1 MVEHRLPKQS
11 MANIDVNL
19 GAQSSYG
26 SQTLPRQAV
35 IETSTRYLGYR
46 KLVGDISDRLRKEN
60 ALRLAYMYDL
70 PAWYYEVGTT
80 YDTAFSLRVL
90 IALEGKGVFS
100 PESLDGLMKALKD
113 ISREDCAKLV
123 DEYLGSCELQ
133 SSLECTSVQESDLR
147 RSKSSSENSRR
158 WQARGNHYNSMNI
171 PVDVIERDLTQP
183 TLHQSHSI
191 PSEIGV
197 HECATTIGIRTSSM
211 PPVHRSVSHQDFR
224 LSIECI
230 ISNVESLVKQ
240 ISTVSHETQ
249 RSITA
254 QSTPNSSVNLPTCL
268 RDALAS
274 AKLVTSNLKLALASK
289 NLGKPSSLPVTPGR
303 VSPVIPS
310 FNISDERNFSR
321 SGSAGLVPLETNHE
335 LEQVNKKL
343 FFEGIL
349 PSKNR
354 RDEKNNLSGLMNLVW
369 VLI

>member
-123 DEYLGSCELQ
+123 DEYLGKVKL
-133 SSLECTSVQESDLR
+133 SL
-147 RSKSSSENSRR
+147 
-158 WQARGNHYNSMNI
+158 
-171 PVDVIERDLTQP
+171 
-183 TLHQSHSI
+183 
-191 PSEIGV
+191 
-197 HECATTIGIRTSSM
+197 
-211 PPVHRSVSHQDFR
+211 
-224 LSIECI
+224 
-230 ISNVESLVKQ
+230 
-240 ISTVSHETQ
+240 
-249 RSITA
+249 
-254 QSTPNSSVNLPTCL
+254 
-268 RDALAS
+268 
-274 AKLVTSNLKLALASK
+274 
-289 NLGKPSSLPVTPGR
+289 
-303 VSPVIPS
+303 
-310 FNISDERNFSR
+310 
-321 SGSAGLVPLETNHE
+321 
-335 LEQVNKKL
+335 
-343 FFEGIL
+343 
-349 PSKNR
+349 
-354 RDEKNNLSGLMNLVW
+354 
-369 VLI
+369 